1 MLTTSSAHRQVRTCA
16 LKSIVKCGLVVIWR
30 EKWKPEETPNT
41 WQLSEGTS
49 RDTAKHL
56 TGKYR
61 TVKETPEASRRHCG
75 NAASRQAVTTD
86 SRAINIHHIPCGEFH
101 FVPSTLT
108 LYTQHFGHSVA
119 VNF

>member
-30 EKWKPEETPNT
+30 EKWKPEVTPNT

-61 TVKETPEASRRHCG
+61 TVKRNARSVEKTLRQCG
-75 NAASRQAVTTD
+75 KSSGGYNR
-86 SRAINIHHIPCGEFH
+86 
-101 FVPSTLT
+101 
-108 LYTQHFGHSVA
+108 
-119 VNF
+119 